1 MREILFR
8 GKRLGESQWIEGSL
22 KQTGGICEIHTFD
35 NEAYAKEAENGWDI
49 FDYTNDVTVDPE
61 TVCQFTGLTDKN
73 GVKIWENEWLY
84 ATVRS
89 AVFHNYQ
96 GKVIF
101 YNGSFLLHAIDPE
114 TGLFNNIDDAKPLS
128 DYYELQVINNPELL
142 NQ

>member
-1 MREILFR
+1 MREIIFKA
-8 GKRLGESQWIEGSL
+8 KRLDNGEWVFGEYSR
-22 KQTGGICEIHTFD
+22 
-35 NEAYAKEAENGWDI
+35 YENSTLIGYYQSELTEPENNHYETKG
-49 FDYTNDVTVDPE
+49 YTHEVDPE